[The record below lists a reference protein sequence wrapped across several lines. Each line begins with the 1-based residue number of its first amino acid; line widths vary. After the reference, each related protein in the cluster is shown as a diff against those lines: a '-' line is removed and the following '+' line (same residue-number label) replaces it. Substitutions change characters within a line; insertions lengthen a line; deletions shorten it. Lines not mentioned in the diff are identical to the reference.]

1 MNKNKEEIFIVD
13 RIEEDNVVCENRN
26 TGKIIKIKIQEL
38 PKGIQEGKVI
48 KFLDGK
54 YYFDE
59 TLEKDINKKIT
70 ELWKNLKK

>member
-1 MNKNKEEIFIVD
+1 MNINKEEIFIVD

-48 KFLDGK
+48 KCLDGK

>member
-1 MNKNKEEIFIVD
+1 MNTNKEEIFIVD

-48 KFLDGK
+48 KYLDGK

-59 TLEKDINKKIT
+59 ILEKDINKKIT

>member
-1 MNKNKEEIFIVD
+1 MNTNKEEIFIVD

-38 PKGIQEGKVI
+38 PKGIKEGKVI
-48 KFLDGK
+48 KYLDGK

-59 TLEKDINKKIT
+59 ILEKDINKKIT